1 MAIQRHAKFLE
12 RVRTQSKL
20 EERVADL
27 HIKRIARDLSDWE
40 TQFHQF
46 HINYQQMED
55 IRSLRI
61 KPLNKRFV
69 QLSNMYTYCMC
80 DNLSMLI
87 PT

>member
-1 MAIQRHAKFLE
+1 MAIQRHLE

-20 EERVADL
+20 EERVADQ

-46 HINYQQMED
+46 NITNQQKDD
-55 IRSLRI
+55 IRRLRI